1 VAIPDLL
8 PYDRSQ
14 TGAVAKDGSFS
25 MFSLNFKRG
34 AKSDPQMRARDAKA
48 SLLQELNADIPKDL
62 DWTAGAISYVAAE
75 SAKHGEEGYTRYM
88 LSKPLAPIPAA
99 GPEAAK
105 TGGAALIE
113 NCAYLTN
120 FINAAALLDLPGRS
134 HILDVA
140 CGSGWV
146 AQFFTRMNYVAYG
159 LDVSPDMIELARRRF
174 GDDPLLDNLSEEIRN
189 ERLFVL
195 DVERAPLP
203 ERLHGMFD
211 AIILESCL
219 HHFIDPISALEHLT
233 RGLTEDGVVVVI
245 EGENRSGP
253 IKQEYLDV
261 MKEFAT
267 LERPY
272 TRNQLE
278 RILDCV
284 GLPARE
290 FLGRLNGWFS
300 PRDPRVANLTEM
312 LRGDAD
318 AINFVVA
325 AKKTS
330 PLDRIFSFRKSIE
343 G

>member
-1 VAIPDLL
+1 
-8 PYDRSQ
+8 
-14 TGAVAKDGSFS
+14 
-25 MFSLNFKRG
+25 
-34 AKSDPQMRARDAKA
+34 
-48 SLLQELNADIPKDL
+48 LLQELNADIPKDL
-62 DWTAGAISYVAAE
+62 DWTAGAVRYVAAE
-75 SAKHGEEGYTRYM
+75 SAKHGAKGYTRYM
-88 LSKPLAPIPAA
+88 LSKPLAPIPVS
-99 GPEAAK
+99 GSEATK

-146 AQFFTRMNYVAYG
+146 AQFFTRMNYIAYG

-174 GDDPLLDNLSEEIRN
+174 GDDTLLDNITEEIRN

-203 ERLHGMFD
+203 EKLHGMFD
-211 AIILESCL
+211 AIVLESCL
-219 HHFIDPISALEHLT
+219 HHFIDPISTLEHLT
-233 RGLTEDGVVVVI
+233 QGLAEDGVVVII
-245 EGENRSGP
+245 EGENRSGS
-253 IKQEYLDV
+253 IKKEYLDV

-272 TRNQLE
+272 TRSQLE
-278 RILDCV
+278 RVLDSV

-290 FLGRLNGWFS
+290 FVGRLNGWLS
-300 PRDPRVANLTEM
+300 PRDPRAANLTEM

-318 AINFVVA
+318 AINFVIA
-325 AKKTS
+325 AKKPS
-330 PLDRIFSFRKSIE
+330 PLDRLFAFRQSIQE
-343 G
+343 

>member
-1 VAIPDLL
+1 
-8 PYDRSQ
+8 
-14 TGAVAKDGSFS
+14 

-34 AKSDPQMRARDAKA
+34 AKSDPQMQARDTKA
-48 SLLQELNADIPKDL
+48 ALLQELNADVPKDL
-62 DWTAGAISYVAAE
+62 DWTAGALNYVAAE
-75 SAKHGEEGYTRYM
+75 IAKRGEEWYTRYL
-88 LSKPLAPIPAA
+88 LSKPLAPIPPTDADA
-99 GPEAAK
+99 TK

-120 FINAAALLDLPGRS
+120 FINAAALLDLPGGSR
-134 HILDVA
+134 ILDVA

-146 AQFFTRMNYVAYG
+146 AQFFTRMNYQAYG
-159 LDVSPDMIELARRRF
+159 FDISPDMVYLARRRF
-174 GDDPLLDNLSEEIRN
+174 SDDPLLRDLSNETKR

-195 DVERAPLP
+195 DIEREPLP
-203 ERLHGMFD
+203 ARLHGTFD
-211 AIILESCL
+211 AIVLESCL
-219 HHFIDPISALEHLT
+219 HHFIDPISALAHLT
-233 RGLTEDGVVVVI
+233 YGLAEDGIIVVI
-245 EGENRSGP
+245 EGENRLGP
-253 IKQEYLDV
+253 IKREYLEL

-272 TRNQLE
+272 TRSQLE

-290 FLGRLNGWFS
+290 FLGHLNGWFS